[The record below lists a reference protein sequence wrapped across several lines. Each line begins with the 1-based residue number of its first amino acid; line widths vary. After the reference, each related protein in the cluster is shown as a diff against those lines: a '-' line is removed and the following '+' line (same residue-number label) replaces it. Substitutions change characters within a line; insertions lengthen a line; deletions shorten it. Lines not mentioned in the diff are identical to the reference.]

1 MIRLSATTLRLLAT
15 LTCFRILNFEV
26 QKQFKMQNRTKNW
39 TASQIPPRNNGL
51 ALITGSTEGIG
62 YEDALALSSAGWT
75 VIMTGRNAQK
85 GVESIAKIHQT
96 NPKAKVSFEK
106 IDLAEL
112 SSIKAL
118 ASRMISKGHAID
130 LLINNAGVMTP
141 PKRLETADGFEL
153 QFGTNHIGH
162 FALTAQLLP
171 LLRKSPA
178 ARVVTVSSIA
188 NREGIINFD
197 DLQSKSSYAPGKA
210 YSQSKLANLMFALE
224 LQRQSEMHG
233 WGITSIA
240 SHPGVSRTNLLISGA
255 GRWSLAG
262 MTRTLLPFLFQPTA
276 QGALPTLY
284 AATSPEA
291 KGGLYYGPK
300 KMMETRGYPAIAKI
314 PAQAEDV
321 NIAAR
326 LWEISQELAKV
337 EF

>member
-1 MIRLSATTLRLLAT
+1 MKKWTTS
-15 LTCFRILNFEV
+15 N
-26 QKQFKMQNRTKNW
+26 
-39 TASQIPPRNNGL
+39 IPQRNGGL
-51 ALITGSTEGIG
+51 AVITGSTEGIG
-62 YEDALALSSAGWT
+62 FEDALALSLAGWN
-75 VIMTGRNAQK
+75 VIMMGRNPEK
-85 GVESIAKIHQT
+85 GVESIAKIHQI

-106 IDLAEL
+106 IDLANL
-112 SSIKAL
+112 SYIKDF
-118 ASRMISKGHAID
+118 ASKMISKGQAID

-171 LLRKSPA
+171 LLRKSPD

-210 YSQSKLANLMFALE
+210 YSQAKLANLMFALE
-224 LQRQSEMHG
+224 LQRQSEKHG
-233 WGITSIA
+233 WGIVSMA
-240 SHPGVSRTNLLISGA
+240 AHPGVSRTNLLITGA
-255 GRWSLAG
+255 GRWSAAG
-262 MTRTLLPFLFQPTA
+262 MARTFLPFLFQPSA

-291 KGGLYYGPK
+291 KGGVYYGPN
-300 KMMETRGYPAIAKI
+300 KMFETRGFPSVAKI

-321 NIAAR
+321 NVSLK
-326 LWEISQELAKV
+326 LWDTSQELAKV